1 MSSIRR
7 AFERP
12 ISNVSHVLK
21 SAGKASLVGVLAVT
35 ISAYGITV
43 PANAAPSVGTQP
55 TIIQPATVPANLP
68 AVTTAAATESGV
80 FVPTQGR
87 LIDTRDGSGGVTG
100 PVAANSWTP
109 IQVLGRAGIP
119 ADGAS
124 AVVVTLTSIYAPR
137 DSWTQM
143 ASNTDRPTDQTTN
156 LYTGAD
162 EIMSN
167 TAIVPIGTDGRIAL
181 RTSAAQEYVIEVQG
195 YFTDGGEPA
204 PGGYVPI
211 LSKRVVD
218 TRDGTGVSTGQWAN
232 KEVHTVNL
240 KNVAGIP
247 DTAGS
252 VFANVV
258 VISTDPDNPTPTL
271 YPYPAGSSD
280 PSTPLHFR
288 GGVTTGVG
296 TTLDMNAAGEVSFR
310 LDYTYSPV
318 HVVIDVQGY
327 FDGQASESS
336 YHSLATR
343 LHDTRTT
350 QPVPAGGSVA
360 VQVSGV
366 DGLPVAGTDLAGVA
380 MNITAINTGAAT
392 TGWFRAYPSDEAE
405 QPLSNV
411 NYHKGTDIVS
421 NVSIIRPGTT
431 DGKIIVRNLGTAPA
445 HFVIDTQGW
454 FTNANLLPPA
464 VGSNGLRSGE
474 RGAASMVGRGLT
486 DAVKVSWNP
495 TNGNTVLTGKLLS
508 LAGIGQGMNISWRYN
523 SLNDARPTLNLGRIE
538 AAIRVNAGNDEVTYT
553 APDGGWYVFKPAAG
567 GKWTMP
573 PGINATLTK
582 PNVNE
587 YRIRFNDTGVT
598 NIYTDD
604 GSNYSLARSIDANKN
619 NPNTIT
625 YTYTDGVLASSKDT
639 QGRTI
644 TYEYNDARNLN
655 QPSKIID
662 TSINRS
668 VSLEYAASQG
678 RLSRITDATG
688 VGTSFVYNSS
698 GKLAHVNDGR
708 SGRTDIF
715 HDTSGRTARTVYAAT
730 STAPSSWTMAYPSAT
745 TSTLQDPNARTAT
758 YTFNAAKQVTKVLD
772 PNGNNAD
779 GVFDGHDNQTESTDG
794 LGNSTTAAYNANNSL
809 MNVTSPAGSDTGTG
823 GDRSFTYNS
832 VAGDPFSNW
841 QPKDSTDS
849 QGNETKFTYDANTNA
864 PKKTESTNKD
874 DLQKSVVTFSYYQGD
889 VENTN
894 CGAKQGSLC
903 RSVDGLGN
911 TTSYAYDA
919 QGNPITITRPAPL
932 GTIANTFDAAGRVLT
947 VKDGKNQ
954 VLTYTYDKNDR
965 IKQVRQGATCVAATC
980 VTYTYDAN
988 GNLTQR
994 VDASGTSTYAYD
1006 AQNRATAKTVG
1017 GVTTNLTYDGAS
1029 NVLTFKDPTGTI
1041 GYKYDPANRLIS
1053 LAEPGGSCP
1062 ATPAFPNST
1071 KCTGFVY
1078 DKNNR
1083 RIETKYPNGVK
1094 NVTAFDSAGRKGAIT
1109 ATNTS
1114 GSVLAKRSYAYTTGT
1129 TGKDGS
1135 LRKSMTTESGAVTTY
1150 EYDFLNRLTSATL
1163 AGVTEGWVYDK
1174 NGNRTQATK
1183 TDAPTRYSTY
1193 NAADQLCWTSVNNGT
1208 CSVIPAS
1215 PRSFSYDAN
1224 GNTTRN
1230 SNVNQTYNVFDQFT
1244 SRTVNG
1250 SGVTT
1255 GFSYSGLRNDER
1267 IAAGNTS
1274 FLNGSLGVTTE
1285 TTAGATTA
1293 FIRDPQGTLIS
1304 MRTSTG
1310 ASFYYTMDA
1319 LGSTILLTDGGQ
1331 AKAAT
1336 YSYDSWGN
1344 STSTG
1349 VQADANPWQYAG
1361 GYKDTETGY
1370 TKFGARYYDPTIGR
1384 FTQLDPSGQ
1393 DAHYSYAG
1401 NNPISNTDSSGLSF
1415 LDEVWDEAGS
1425 AIAGAFVTGVTSA
1438 ISIGL
1443 KGSPIGWGAG
1453 ALIGCGAGLVSKIA
1467 SSDDLTPGKAVGGC
1481 LGGAAGSLI
1490 PGAFTKPASKIQK
1503 NSDEIG

>member
-1 MSSIRR
+1 MG
-7 AFERP
+7 A
-12 ISNVSHVLK
+12 
-21 SAGKASLVGVLAVT
+21 
-35 ISAYGITV
+35 
-43 PANAAPSVGTQP
+43 QP
-55 TIIQPATVPANLP
+55 TIIQPAIVPANVP

-100 PVAANSWTP
+100 PVAANTWTP

-124 AVVVTLTSIYAPR
+124 AVVVTLTSIYAPK

-181 RTSAAQEYVIEVQG
+181 RTSAAQQYVIEVQG

-211 LSKRVVD
+211 LSKRAVD
-218 TRDGTGVSTGQWAN
+218 TRDGTGGTEGAWAN

-240 KNVAGIP
+240 KNITGIP
-247 DTAGS
+247 DTAGA

-271 YPYPAGSSD
+271 YPYPAGSTD
-280 PSTPLHFR
+280 PGTPLHFR

-327 FDGQASESS
+327 FDGQPSESS
-336 YHSLATR
+336 YHSLSTR

-360 VQVSGV
+360 VQVAGV
-366 DGLPVAGTDLAGVA
+366 DGLPVAGADLAGVA
-380 MNITAINTGAAT
+380 MNITAINTGAST

-405 QPLSNV
+405 LPQSQV
-411 NYHKGTDIVS
+411 NYHKGTDIIS
-421 NVSIIRPGTT
+421 NVAIIRPGTA

-464 VGSNGLRSGE
+464 IGANGTRSGE
-474 RGAASMVGRGLT
+474 RGAASMVGRGLSDT
-486 DAVKVSWNP
+486 AKVSWNP
-495 TNGNTVLTGKLLS
+495 TNGNAVFTGKLLNV
-508 LAGIGQGMNISWRYN
+508 AGVGQGMNVSWRLN
-523 SLNDARPTLNLGRIE
+523 TINDARPTLNLGRVE
-538 AAIRVNAGNDEVTYT
+538 ASIRVNAGNDEVTYT
-553 APDGGWYVFKPAAG
+553 APDGGWYVFKPAG
-567 GKWTMP
+567 TGKWTMP
-573 PGINATLTK
+573 PGINATLSK

-625 YTYTDGVLASSKDT
+625 YTYTNGLLASSTDT
-639 QGRTI
+639 QGRAV

-655 QPSKIID
+655 QPSKITD

-668 VSLEYAASQG
+668 AILEYAGGQG
-678 RLSRITDATG
+678 RLSKITDVTG
-688 VGTSFVYNSS
+688 AVTTFAYNTS
-698 GKLAHVNDGR
+698 GKLATFTDGR
-708 SGRTDIF
+708 GTKTTMVYDASGRTSNI
-715 HDTSGRTARTVYAAT
+715 TYGAGTTAQ
-730 STAPSSWTMAYPSAT
+730 SIWTHGYPSAT
-745 TSTLQDPNARTAT
+745 SSTLRDPNSRTAT
-758 YTFNAAKQVTKVLD
+758 YTYNAAKQVTKVLD

-779 GVFDGHDNQTESTDG
+779 GAFDGHDNQTESTDG
-794 LGNSTTAAYNANNSL
+794 LGNSTTGAYNVNNSL
-809 MNVTSPAGSDTGTG
+809 MSITSPAGSDTGTG
-823 GDRSFTYNS
+823 GDMSFTYPS

-841 QPKDSTDS
+841 QPIETTDS
-849 QGNETKFTYDANTNA
+849 EGHETKIEYDVNTNA
-864 PKKTESTNKD
+864 PKSTEAINKAD
-874 DLQKSVVTFSYYQGD
+874 ESENVLTLSYYQGD
-889 VENTN
+889 TENTN

-919 QGNPITITRPAPL
+919 QGNPTTITRPAPL
-932 GTIANTFDAAGRVLT
+932 GTVANTFDAAGRVLT

-954 VLTYTYDKNDR
+954 VLTYTYDNNDR
-965 IKQVRQGATCVAATC
+965 IKQVRQGSTCVAATC

-994 VDASGTSTYAYD
+994 VDGSGTSTYGYD
-1006 AQNRATAKTVG
+1006 AQNRATTKTVG
-1017 GVTTNLTYDGAS
+1017 GVTTTLTYDGAS
-1029 NVLTFKDPTGTI
+1029 NILTFQDPTGTI

-1083 RIETKYPNGVK
+1083 RTETKYPNGVK
-1094 NVTAFDSAGRKGAIT
+1094 NVTAFDFAGRKGAIT

-1114 GSVLAKRSYAYTTGT
+1114 GSVLAKRSYAYTTGE

-1150 EYDFLNRLTSATL
+1150 GYDFMNRLTSATL

-1174 NGNRTQATK
+1174 NGNRTLATK
-1183 TDAPTRYSTY
+1183 TNAATRYSTH

-1224 GNTTRN
+1224 GNATRN

-1244 SRTVNG
+1244 SSSVNG

-1304 MRTSTG
+1304 MRTSAG

-1319 LGSTILLTDGGQ
+1319 LGSVILLTDGAQ

-1344 STSTG
+1344 TTSTG
-1349 VQADANPWQYAG
+1349 TQAAANPWQYAG

-1384 FTQLDPSGQ
+1384 FTQMDPSGQ
-1393 DAHYSYAG
+1393 DPHYTYAG
-1401 NNPISNTDSSGLSF
+1401 NNPINYMDPSGLSF
-1415 LDEVWDEAGS
+1415 GDFLGGVIEAG
-1425 AIAGAFVTGVTSA
+1425 ITGVGGA
-1438 ISIGL
+1438 IVGL
-1443 KGSPIGWGAG
+1443 SKATVGT
-1453 ALIGCGAGLVSKIA
+1453 ALIGAGVACGAGI
-1467 SSDDLTPGKAVGGC
+1467 VGGVISAGVDGESVGFDDAGWGC
-1481 LGGAAGSLI
+1481 ATGVASYAIGAAGGAAVK
-1490 PGAFTKPASKIQK
+1490 AAKAK
-1503 NSDEIG
+1503 